1 MILPYDIS
9 ASLCFY
15 ISALL
20 IRWCTQKHVEYLN
33 LSAPCIYWELISLIQ
48 IMRIIDLCSDNSLVK
63 SIIMYLNYQW
73 KAYSFCIWLITAL
86 TNLYDFDC
94 LVGEQYSVIHT
105 IALFSPITMLMLCY
119 VKNSGCLFIFSSFI
133 FICNCNSYFY
143 YFNWWFYCSKYF
155 IFLICHSAFFA
166 LSLVAFCRNWY
177 FFKCTMLPV

>member
-33 LSAPCIYWELISLIQ
+33 LSALCIYWELISLIQ

-86 TNLYDFDC
+86 TNLYDFDW
-94 LVGEQYSVIHT
+94 LVWEQYSVIHT

-119 VKNSGCLFIFSSFI
+119 AKNSGCLFIFSSFI

-143 YFNWWFYCSKYF
+143 YFNRWFYCSKSF
-155 IFLICHSAFFA
+155 FLICHSAFFA
-166 LSLVAFCRNWY
+166 SLTCSF
-177 FFKCTMLPV
+177 L

>member
-33 LSAPCIYWELISLIQ
+33 LSALCIYWELISLIQ

-86 TNLYDFDC
+86 TNLWFW
-94 LVGEQYSVIHT
+94 LVGMRT
-105 IALFSPITMLMLCY
+105 IQCNSHYCTFLTNHHVNAMLC
-119 VKNSGCLFIFSSFI
+119 KELWLFIHFF
-133 FICNCNSYFY
+133 FFYFY
-143 YFNWWFYCSKYF
+143 MQ
-155 IFLICHSAFFA
+155 L
-166 LSLVAFCRNWY
+166 
-177 FFKCTMLPV
+177 

>member
-33 LSAPCIYWELISLIQ
+33 LSALCIYWELISLIQ

-86 TNLYDFDC
+86 TNLYDFDW
-94 LVGEQYSVIHT
+94 LVWEQYSVIHT

-119 VKNSGCLFIFSSFI
+119 AMQRTLAVYSFFLLLFLYAIVILI
-133 FICNCNSYFY
+133 FI
-143 YFNWWFYCSKYF
+143 
-155 IFLICHSAFFA
+155 ILIDDFTA
-166 LSLVAFCRNWY
+166 LNLFS
-177 FFKCTMLPV
+177 